1 MAMKKPPTT
10 NSYWLSRDGTDVQG
24 PYSLQ
29 QIQKMHQVDPFPA
42 ETPMKGEESEEWGTL
57 GHWIPSAKPRPA
69 SPVPHPTALEQPP
82 RTKVFIWLVLALLL
96 LTVLAYWLT
105 AL

>member
-1 MAMKKPPTT
+1 MKKPPMT
-10 NSYWLSRDGTDVQG
+10 NSYWLSRDGAEVQG

-29 QIQKMHQVDPFPA
+29 QILKMHQVDPFPA
-42 ETPMKGEESEEWGTL
+42 ETPMKDEGSDEWSTL
-57 GHWIPSAKPRPA
+57 EHWIPSAKPRPA
-69 SPVPHPTALEQPP
+69 GPVPHPTALEQPP
-82 RTKVFIWLVLALLL
+82 RTKVFIWLVLGVLL